1 MISGFL
7 TKATKPVIVVLL
19 MSCLAAFLGW
29 LALSTVD
36 GMVER
41 AVATKAAE
49 RDAICRAEVETAN
62 TKVAKAEA
70 EQVRLVLDLE
80 RSTSARIA
88 ALKTENEELEKQN
101 AALPNGDAC
110 GLGRDRVRLL
120 PR

>member
-1 MISGFL
+1 MIAGFL
-7 TKATKPVIVVLL
+7 TKAAKPVIIVLL
-19 MSCLAAFLGW
+19 MICLAAFLGW

-41 AVATKAAE
+41 AVAAKAAE
-49 RDAICRAEVETAN
+49 RDAICQAEIETAN
-62 TKVAKAEA
+62 TKVAQTEA
-70 EQVRLVLDLE
+70 AQIRLVLDLE
-80 RSTSARIA
+80 HATSAQIA

-110 GLGRDRVRLL
+110 GLGRDRIRLL